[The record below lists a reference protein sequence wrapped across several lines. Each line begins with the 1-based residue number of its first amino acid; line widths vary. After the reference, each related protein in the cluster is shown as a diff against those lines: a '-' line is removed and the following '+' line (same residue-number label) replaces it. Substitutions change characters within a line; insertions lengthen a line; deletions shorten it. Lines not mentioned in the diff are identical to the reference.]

1 MTSHARSALKA
12 GAVLVGM
19 AAGAGVYGRSEI
31 AFFFAII
38 AAACAFTA
46 LRELLHKE
54 PRL

>member
-1 MTSHARSALKA
+1 MTPYARSALSA
-12 GAVLVGM
+12 GAVFVGM
-19 AAGAGVYGRSEI
+19 AVGAVIYGRTDV

-38 AAACAFTA
+38 AAACAFTV